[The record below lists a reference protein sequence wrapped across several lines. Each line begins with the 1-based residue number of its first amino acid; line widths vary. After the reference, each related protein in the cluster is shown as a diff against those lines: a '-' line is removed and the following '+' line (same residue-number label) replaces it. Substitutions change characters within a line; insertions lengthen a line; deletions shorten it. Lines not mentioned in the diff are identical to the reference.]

1 MIGGYRN
8 VSNMGTGQQ
17 LREIC
22 YYIHVCDTTN
32 IGHITGLAR
41 RNGGDK
47 VRKEK
52 GKEIEAVATEA
63 AEILKEHPHL
73 QYRQA
78 LALAKESLKHG
89 EKYRKKP

>member
-22 YYIHVCDTTN
+22 YYIHVCNTTN

-41 RNGGDK
+41 RNGGNK
-47 VRKEK
+47 VKN
-52 GKEIEAVATEA
+52 GKEIEKVAEEA
-63 AEILKEHPHL
+63 AKILKDYPKL
-73 QYRQA
+73 KYSQA
-78 LALAKESLKHG
+78 IALAKAALRYG